1 VGRRDGSP
9 WRGDPGHEDR
19 LAYASPMRHRVP
31 AWVVPSVVTAA
42 AAVVLFVRLGTPSG
56 IVFDEVYYVEDARRI
71 LEQGVEAGFAVHP
84 PLGKW
89 LIAAGAA
96 TGAATVLLT
105 VLIARRLTGRPALA
119 VLAGG
124 LLALDGVFV
133 VQARTAMLD
142 VFLAGFVALGAYL
155 LVVDHQRAGSGTRWS
170 RWALVLAGVALGAGV
185 ATKWSGALA
194 LLAAAA
200 LVGTWEYAAAR
211 RARASGTRP
220 DGPPPEARPDAP
232 IAQARPDAPI
242 AQARPDAPVA
252 QARPDGPP
260 AEARSGGPVGGAG
273 EPPGPPARWRASLRA
288 GGVVALAVA
297 LPAVTAYAL
306 SWAPWL
312 VRFEATRTAEV
323 RCEQQLTGDAC
334 RFGLP
339 ERIDG
344 LASHHVDVLRFHLDL
359 DADHPYR
366 APATT
371 WLVQSRPVV
380 YHWEVCEDEDDLA
393 DCDVAP
399 GNAAEVVALGNLAL
413 WWGSL
418 ALLPVLVA
426 GAIRRDGR
434 SSVPLAFV
442 AAQYLPWL
450 VVARPVFSFYAVPL
464 VPFLAVGVAVACE
477 ELDRPHRWLATVV
490 GTVVGAAVGALAATW
505 AGVGAAGV
513 GAAAAGVAL
522 GGTIL
527 GAVLDDGR
535 PPAPEPAGPRRV
547 GTFLAGT
554 IALLAVAAAVYFAPI
569 WLAIELPE
577 EAIRQR
583 WWFPGWI

>member
-1 VGRRDGSP
+1 
-9 WRGDPGHEDR
+9 
-19 LAYASPMRHRVP
+19 MRHRVP
-31 AWVVPSVVTAA
+31 AWVFPSVVTVA

-56 IVFDEVYYVEDARRI
+56 IVFDEIYYVEDARRF

-89 LIAAGAA
+89 FIAAGIALLGDTAVGWRAAGAA

-155 LVVDHQRAGSGTRWS
+155 LVVDHQRARPGSRWS
-170 RWALVLAGVALGAGV
+170 RWPLVLAGVAFGAGV

-200 LVGTWEYAAAR
+200 LVGTWEYAAR
-211 RARASGTRP
+211 RARA
-220 DGPPPEARPDAP
+220 
-232 IAQARPDAPI
+232 
-242 AQARPDAPVA
+242 
-252 QARPDGPP
+252 
-260 AEARSGGPVGGAG
+260 
-273 EPPGPPARWRASLRA
+273 PARWRASLRA
-288 GGVVALAVA
+288 GGVVALALA

-323 RCEQQLTGDAC
+323 RCEEQLPDHAC

-339 ERIDG
+339 ERVGG
-344 LASHHVDVLRFHLDL
+344 LVSHHADILRFHLDL

-366 APATT
+366 APAIT
-371 WLVQSRPVV
+371 WPVQSRPVV
-380 YHWEVCEDEDDLA
+380 YHWEACDDEDDPA
-393 DCDVAP
+393 ECEVAP
-399 GNAAEVVALGNLAL
+399 GNAAEIVALGNLAL

-434 SSVPLAFV
+434 SSVPLAFL

-450 VVARPVFSFYAVPL
+450 VAARPVFSFYAVPL
-464 VPFLAVGVAVACE
+464 VPFLAVGVAVACG
-477 ELDRPHRWLATVV
+477 ELDRPHRWLGTVG
-490 GTVVGAAVGALAATW
+490 GTVVGAAAGALGATW
-505 AGVGAAGV
+505 AGAGSAGV

-527 GAVLDDGR
+527 GAVVDDGR
-535 PPAPEPAGPRRV
+535 PPAPEPPGPRRF
-547 GTFLAGT
+547 GTWLAGT